1 MKGKMTFSDADIDEI
16 HREGLSVERV
26 KEQIALFV
34 RGVSHVQLNRPC
46 TVLDGIEIIPPQ
58 DEERLIARY
67 DQAAAGG
74 RCLKFVPASGAASRM
89 FKEWF
94 RAFDHPWKYSEA
106 AAISFAEK
114 LVYYPFFDDLRKTIF
129 KSGEDIDFLMEEKKY
144 GDILAYILT
153 SRGLQ
158 YGQLPKALLKFHKY
172 PEGSRTSLEEHLVE
186 AALYVTDARRISR
199 LHITVSPEHRQPVE
213 AFLKEVLPVYEGLF
227 ALTYEIG
234 LSFQETATNTIAVD
248 MENRPLRSEDGK
260 LCFRPG
266 GHGALMKNLNEI
278 DGDVIFL
285 KNIDNVAPDRVKAVT
300 VRYKKVLAG
309 LLLKL
314 QEESFR
320 YLECLAG
327 GRIAGEDVRAIDDFC
342 RDKLHI
348 VFPRDYRQWTLEK
361 KKKIWREKL
370 DRPIRVCGVV
380 RNEGEPGGG
389 PFWVEEADGAQSL
402 QIVEEMQVDQQSARQ
417 KSLWQGAT
425 HFNPVDLVCGVRDY
439 LGRKFDLKRF
449 VDPGA
454 VSMSIKSEK
463 GRDIKALEL
472 PGLWNGSMA
481 KWNTVF
487 VEVPIETFNPVK
499 TVADLLRPQH
509 LT

>member
-1 MKGKMTFSDADIDEI
+1 MTFSDADLDQI
-16 HREGLSVERV
+16 HSEGLSVERIE
-26 KEQIALFV
+26 EQIALFV
-34 RGVSHVQLNRPC
+34 RGVSYVELNRPC
-46 TVLDGIEIIPPQ
+46 TVHDGIEIILPK
-58 DEERLIARY
+58 DEEKLISCF

-94 RAFDHPWKYSEA
+94 RALDQPWTDNEA
-106 AAISFAEK
+106 SALSFAEK
-114 LVYYPFFDDLRKTIF
+114 LVYYPFFEDLRQAIF
-129 KSGEDIDFLMEEKKY
+129 DGGGNIESLMKEKKY

-158 YGQLPKALLKFHKY
+158 YGQLPKALLKFHNY
-172 PEGSRTSLEEHLVE
+172 PEGNRTSLEEHLVE
-186 AALYVTDARRISR
+186 AALYVTDAHHVSR

-213 AFLKEVLPVYEGLF
+213 AFLDLVRPVYEGLF
-227 ALTYEIG
+227 GVTYEIG
-234 LSFQETATNTIAVD
+234 LSCQETATNTIAVD

-266 GHGALMKNLNEI
+266 GHGALMKNLNDIE
-278 DGDVIFL
+278 GDIIFL
-285 KNIDNVAPDRVKAVT
+285 KNIDNVAPDRVKPVT
-300 VRYKKVLAG
+300 VRYKKALAG

-314 QEESFR
+314 QAETFR
-320 YLECLAG
+320 HLKCLEG
-327 GRIAGEDVRAIDDFC
+327 GRIAAKEMTAIDDFC
-342 RDKLHI
+342 RDKLHV
-348 VFPRDYRQWTLEK
+348 VFPADYRQWPLEK
-361 KKKIWREKL
+361 KKGFWREKL

-389 PFWVEEADGAQSL
+389 PFWVEETDGVQSL
-402 QIVEEMQVDQQSARQ
+402 QIVEEMQVDPKSADQQAIWR
-417 KSLWQGAT
+417 GAT
-425 HFNPVDLVCGVRDY
+425 HFNPVDLVCGVRNY
-439 LGRKFDLKRF
+439 EGRKFDLMLF
-449 VDPGA
+449 VDPEA

-499 TVADLLRPQH
+499 TVDDLLRPQH
-509 LT
+509 LS